1 MTMWRTNRD
10 IRRICQDNEA
20 HRVSSTHQARIIEEV
35 APDEFDPLPDEWV
48 YLVTKYEDYYQRLLE
63 EDNK

>member
-1 MTMWRTNRD
+1 MTYEEFVKIMKLITR
-10 IRRICQDNEA
+10 
-20 HRVSSTHQARIIEEV
+20 QARIIEEV
-35 APDEFDPLPDEWV
+35 APDKFDPLPDEWV